1 MEEGTPLHPRFK
13 SKVTN
18 EVWTRLKEEL
28 MKRTLEQVLL
38 HIVGG
43 RGVKRKADDDF
54 HSILGEGKPYAL
66 RKRIRVAELENTRD
80 TEMSSY
86 QEKTSSG
93 GRGVK
98 RKADDDFHSVLGEG
112 KPYALRKRIK
122 VAELENTRVDAD
134 TEASSSGGRGV
145 KRKADD
151 DFHSVLGEGKPY
163 ALRKRIRAAETSS
176 DENSSSGGRGVKRK
190 ADDDFHSVLGEGKPY
205 ALQKRI
211 RAAETSSDENSSS
224 GQSPVTESHFST
236 VSSLKIHNTEAS
248 CNS

>member
-1 MEEGTPLHPRFK
+1 MLAEIEDRLFICGADKRGKSPLY
-13 SKVTN
+13 SINSV
-18 EVWTRLKEEL
+18 
-28 MKRTLEQVLL
+28 
-38 HIVGG
+38 VGG

>member
-1 MEEGTPLHPRFK
+1 MKVDCKSCSESRSINTSSKTVERFQKMSTRPFEILAEMESCK
-13 SKVTN
+13 
-18 EVWTRLKEEL
+18 
-28 MKRTLEQVLL
+28 TLT
-38 HIVGG
+38 VGG
-43 RGVKRKADDDF
+43 RGVKRKAEDDF

-176 DENSSSGGRGVKRK
+176 DENSSSG
-190 ADDDFHSVLGEGKPY
+190 
-205 ALQKRI
+205 
-211 RAAETSSDENSSS
+211 
-224 GQSPVTESHFST
+224 QSPVTESHFST

-248 CNS
+248 CKVF

>member
-1 MEEGTPLHPRFK
+1 MTEE
-13 SKVTN
+13 
-18 EVWTRLKEEL
+18 
-28 MKRTLEQVLL
+28 
-38 HIVGG
+38 VGG

-176 DENSSSGGRGVKRK
+176 DENSSSG
-190 ADDDFHSVLGEGKPY
+190 
-205 ALQKRI
+205 
-211 RAAETSSDENSSS
+211 
-224 GQSPVTESHFST
+224 QSPVTESHFST